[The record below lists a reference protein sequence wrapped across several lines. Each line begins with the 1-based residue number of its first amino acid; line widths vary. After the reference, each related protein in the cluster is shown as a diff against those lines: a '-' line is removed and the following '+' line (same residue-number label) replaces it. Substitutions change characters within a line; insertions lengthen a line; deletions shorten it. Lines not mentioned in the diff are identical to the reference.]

1 MYKRQDD
8 YYDTIIFTHY
18 GPVVYD
24 KNFGSDKEKLNLAMR
39 WIAHDES
46 VEYKTF
52 LLLNKAK
59 NIDDIE
65 NALEYFDGP
74 AQNFAYATKN
84 GNIGLTI
91 AGKFPIKYEGQGKF
105 ILDGKDIKNEW
116 QGYIPYKNILTYKNP
131 KEGYVSS
138 ANQHPVNKTYPYYYY
153 SHNYEMYRGRRLIER
168 LESID
173 NVEINDIKKIQ
184 NDNFNYKA
192 YEVLPLILDEID
204 TSKLTYEQKIY
215 FKNLKNWDYFA
226 EVSNENQVV
235 FNEWWNN
242 LYKNI
247 WDEFDSLKYP
257 YRKPNSFRT
266 YKLIKEDKNTKFYD
280 VISTSKNESL
290 NDLINKSFLEI
301 TVKLDTFK
309 KRNSLKKIK
318 WDHYKNTTINLS
330 LIHI

>member
-1 MYKRQDD
+1 M
-8 YYDTIIFTHY
+8 
-18 GPVVYD
+18 
-24 KNFGSDKEKLNLAMR
+24 N
-39 WIAHDES
+39 
-46 VEYKTF
+46 
-52 LLLNKAK
+52 
-59 NIDDIE
+59 
-65 NALEYFDGP
+65 
-74 AQNFAYATKN
+74 
-84 GNIGLTI
+84 
-91 AGKFPIKYEGQGKF
+91 
-105 ILDGKDIKNEW
+105 
-116 QGYIPYKNILTYKNP
+116 
-131 KEGYVSS
+131 SS
-138 ANQHPVNKTYPYYYY
+138 TVNKTYPYYYY

-168 LESID
+168 LESIE
-173 NVEINDIKKIQ
+173 NIEINDIKKIQ

-247 WDEFDSLKYP
+247 WDEFDSLRYS

-266 YKLIKEDKNTKFYD
+266 YKLIKEDKNSKFYD

-318 WDHYKNTTINLS
+318 WDHYKNTTVNHLLRIKSFSYDSVSIGGYRNILNAAS
-330 LIHI
+330 ERHGPSFRLIVKLKQNEKTKAWGVYPGGQSGNTGSQNYFGEVENWGKGVYNKLLFNNNYMDNRNHIIFEKK